1 MRRGAIVI
9 TGSEKAFAAGADIK
23 KMADLS
29 FADVLGGDY
38 FAAWGRFVAVR
49 TAHHRRATRIRARRR
64 LRAGHEITNPR
75 GAVGVGFKRCQPV
88 TSRPNAI
95 RAMLH
100 SCTSFAP
107 S

>member
-1 MRRGAIVI
+1 
-9 TGSEKAFAAGADIK
+9 
-23 KMADLS
+23 MADRS
-29 FADVLGGDY
+29 FADVFGGDY
-38 FAAWGRFVAVR
+38 FAAWGRFTR
-49 TAHHRRATRIRARRR
+49 TSARRR

-75 GAVGVGFKRCQPV
+75 GAVGVGFERCQPV